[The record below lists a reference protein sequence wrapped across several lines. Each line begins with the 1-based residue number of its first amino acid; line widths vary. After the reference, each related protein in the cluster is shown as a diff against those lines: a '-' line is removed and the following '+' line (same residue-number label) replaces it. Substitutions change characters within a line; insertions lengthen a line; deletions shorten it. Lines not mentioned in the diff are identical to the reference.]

1 MRRNDLKIGIILL
14 IIIIGVYTALA
25 LLIIRPRINLDL
37 TTVISIIA
45 ILLTA
50 GVAIYNIN
58 RIAKQQRLTVVHKE
72 LVSCLIDSISLIIKE
87 RIAYIKLEEVEERQ
101 IGDIVKYNENIK
113 IAGKWG
119 ESVEL
124 SARQLGLLSLKL

>member
-1 MRRNDLKIGIILL
+1 MGANPSRINCKRLRKWRLSMRRNDLKIGIILL

-113 IAGKWG
+113 TAG
-119 ESVEL
+119 
-124 SARQLGLLSLKL
+124 

>member
-87 RIAYIKLEEVEERQ
+87 RIAYIKLEEVE
-101 IGDIVKYNENIK
+101 
-113 IAGKWG
+113 
-119 ESVEL
+119 
-124 SARQLGLLSLKL
+124 